1 MRFPRPRRDPVEVNL
16 TPLIDV
22 VFLLLIFFMVSTTF
36 ETRQALELTL
46 PETSSGAAAE
56 ASPVT
61 VVITAAGVYRLGER
75 DLATAELSAA
85 LAAEAEQARE
95 HGLVV
100 EADGRASHAAVVHVL
115 DQAGLQGIQ
124 RVRIATTESLSGET
138 FSGNSGPSETT
149 SPQTETP

>member
-1 MRFPRPRRDPVEVNL
+1 MRFPRTRRDPVEVNL

-46 PETSSGAAAE
+46 PESVSGVAAE
-56 ASPVT
+56 PSPVT
-61 VVITAAGVYRLGER
+61 LVVDAEGGYRLGER
-75 DLATAELSAA
+75 ELTARALPEA

-100 EADGRASHAAVVHVL
+100 EADARARHAAVVRAL
-115 DQAGLQGIQ
+115 DQAGLLGIQ
-124 RVRIATTESLSGET
+124 RVRIATTE
-138 FSGNSGPSETT
+138 T
-149 SPQTETP
+149 SSTQAETP

>member
-75 DLATAELSAA
+75 ELAPAELPAA
-85 LAAEAEQARE
+85 LAAESERARE

-100 EADGRASHAAVVHVL
+100 EADGRASHADVVRVL

-124 RVRIATTESLSGET
+124 RVRIATSEAAAGDLSST
-138 FSGNSGPSETT
+138 PA
-149 SPQTETP
+149 ETP